1 MSFIASRLSS
11 ELTCTAVVF
20 DSYTDFYCFDEVRLL
35 FLASINLDSPAIIRY
50 AAAAYPNI
58 VTVRDTSQQAVSND
72 FSARPN
78 AFSIDG
84 DNVGS
89 LMLRT

>member
-1 MSFIASRLSS
+1 MNSCRY
-11 ELTCTAVVF
+11 F
-20 DSYTDFYCFDEVRLL
+20 DSLIGFYCFDEVRLL

-58 VTVRDTSQQAVSND
+58 VAVRDTLQHAVSND

-78 AFSIDG
+78 TFSIDG
-84 DNVGS
+84 DSNVGS